1 MRRIASQITIF
12 VCERLVN
19 MHQIDFQ
26 MDSFLISTV
35 FVNLNIKAFA
45 CLYTL
50 KNEHSKTRQKQ
61 LSEKVLACFY
71 E

>member
-1 MRRIASQITIF
+1 MRQIASQITFF
-12 VCERLVN
+12 VCERFIN

-35 FVNLNIKAFA
+35 FINLNIKAFA

-50 KNEHSKTRQKQ
+50 KNEHSKKRQEQ
-61 LSEKVLACFY
+61 LSEKVLACLY